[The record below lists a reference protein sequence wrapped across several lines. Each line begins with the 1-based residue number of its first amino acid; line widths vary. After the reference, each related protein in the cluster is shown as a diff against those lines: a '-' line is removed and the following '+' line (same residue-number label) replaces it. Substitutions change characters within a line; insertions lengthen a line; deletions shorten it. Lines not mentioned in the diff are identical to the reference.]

1 MMQGEAD
8 DFIRRIEAL
17 EYKLERAQ
25 KEKARTRKEKIRLI
39 GKDMLYTRSPEDVV
53 IDSLM
58 HSKFDNFEEK
68 ARNSLPE
75 RTKQVYD
82 LNELGLRQVEVARQ
96 LGISQPTVHREIQ
109 RAKEILKDSYEQ
121 WREEDDV

>member
-1 MMQGEAD
+1 M
-8 DFIRRIEAL
+8 
-17 EYKLERAQ
+17 
-25 KEKARTRKEKIRLI
+25 I
-39 GKDMLYTRSPEDVV
+39 GRDMLYTRSPEDIVEE
-53 IDSLM
+53 SLM
-58 HSKFDNFEEK
+58 HSKFENFEYK

-109 RAKEILKDSYEQ
+109 RAKEILKSSYEQ
-121 WREEDDV
+121 WRAADDV